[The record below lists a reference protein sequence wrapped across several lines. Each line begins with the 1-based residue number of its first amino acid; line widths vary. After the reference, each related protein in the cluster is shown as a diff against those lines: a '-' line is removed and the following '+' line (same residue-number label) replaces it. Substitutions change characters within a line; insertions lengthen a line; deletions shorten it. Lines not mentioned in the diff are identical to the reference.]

1 MADRIPEQTEAIVVG
16 PDGPSRSTV
25 PLHEVRPGH
34 LEIETVAGG
43 LNRGDVYA
51 LAGAYR
57 VGRSLSEPDRSSR
70 PTVAGGEVS
79 GRVTAVGKGVDGW
92 KVGDRAMAFTYSAF
106 RRRLVVSAG
115 RVLPVPDSL
124 DLTTAAAVPINFVT
138 VHAAL
143 VTAGRLSAGET
154 GLVNG
159 ASSGIGVATLLLAP
173 HLGAGSVLAVS
184 RSTDKLARLT
194 DLGLAPTA
202 GIVGPSDGFTDEVL
216 AVAPDGV
223 DVTIDVVGAGTLR
236 ASVDTAALGGRIVS
250 IGRVGGVIDKVNL
263 DELARKRLTLVGT
276 TFRTRSQEE
285 AATVIQSAG
294 RDVLPLLADGTV
306 VPIVDRVLPADDLT
320 GAAEAMTADTHVG
333 KIVLEFSW

>member
-138 VHAAL
+138 VHDAL

-154 GLVNG
+154 VLVNG
-159 ASSGIGVATLLLAP
+159 ASSGIGVATLPPPDPNTQAIP
-173 HLGAGSVLAVS
+173 FVTVPPM
-184 RSTDKLARLT
+184 KL
-194 DLGLAPTA
+194 
-202 GIVGPSDGFTDEVL
+202 
-216 AVAPDGV
+216 
-223 DVTIDVVGAGTLR
+223 
-236 ASVDTAALGGRIVS
+236 
-250 IGRVGGVIDKVNL
+250 
-263 DELARKRLTLVGT
+263 
-276 TFRTRSQEE
+276 
-285 AATVIQSAG
+285 
-294 RDVLPLLADGTV
+294 
-306 VPIVDRVLPADDLT
+306 
-320 GAAEAMTADTHVG
+320 
-333 KIVLEFSW
+333 